1 MQLGFHASL
10 MDYSQD
16 RMEAARGA
24 AWGRTSMEE
33 DLSSSSQAL
42 KSSLEISIAQQ
53 KSPNEIV
60 LA

>member
-1 MQLGFHASL
+1 